1 MNIASDK
8 KVGDITVREL
18 RELVR
23 EIVAEIVDPDYGLEL
38 RDEVIE
44 ALRESWEQKKRGEG
58 IPLEKASKK
67 FTAWIL

>member
-23 EIVAEIVDPDYGLEL
+23 EVVAEIIDPDYGLEL
-38 RDEVIE
+38 RGGVIE
-44 ALRESWEQKKRGEG
+44 ALQESWEQKRRGEG
-58 IPLEKASKK
+58 ISLEEVKDK
-67 FTAWIL
+67 LGL

>member
-1 MNIASDK
+1 MSIASDK

-38 RDEVIE
+38 RDDVIE

-58 IPLEKASKK
+58 IPLEKAKNK
-67 FTAWIL
+67 LGV

>member
-1 MNIASDK
+1 
-8 KVGDITVREL
+8 VGDITVREL

>member
-1 MNIASDK
+1 MSIASDK

-38 RDEVIE
+38 RDDVIE
-44 ALRESWEQKKRGEG
+44 ALRESWEQKRRGEG
-58 IPLEKASKK
+58 IPLEKVKNK
-67 FTAWIL
+67 LGV